1 MNWKSTWILL
11 GLAAG
16 LFAFIV
22 FVERNVATS
31 DAPPTRLLSFKANQV
46 TNLQLRL
53 TNQLMLRIDRP
64 KAGALWN
71 YSFPINYPAKVY
83 AVEWLIQALEE
94 AVPVTLIQK
103 QELTATKRTIAEFGL
118 DVPQATLTLQHDGER
133 TEIMFGSKTPVGD
146 GVYVQVMNQPDIYV
160 LDVELVNKLPRTFQD
175 WREVS
180 LLPPA
185 GVPINRMEVRSAG
198 RGFTIDFDLIRRTF
212 VLSKPTYARA
222 DTSKVVGIIEK
233 LRNAQV
239 TQFVTDNPR
248 VDLELYGLQPPEA
261 EISFLAGSNDLYTV
275 QFALQ
280 LGKSP
285 TNDPSVVYARR
296 VTTTNI
302 VLVPKTLLDALQI
315 SHGDVRDLHLVTFAP
330 QAVESV
336 EVIGAENNFT
346 VQRMTNQTWV
356 ITEPTPTAADTNAVR
371 EWLEM
376 LSRIEGAVEKD
387 VVTDFAPYGL
397 AAPSRRYVL
406 KSSVTNATGVV
417 SNRVLAEL
425 ALGNVQ
431 DRKVFARRPDEET
444 VYSLLRDD
452 VFRLPREAWQ
462 LRDRRVWKFTTNE
475 VARVTVHYLG
485 QSRTLQRSASASWS
499 IAEGAGIVPS
509 INPALEETLFRLGDL
524 QANVWVDRGE
534 NKRAV
539 YGFTG
544 NTSKIA
550 IELKNGDKPL
560 TRFVEF
566 GRPGQSPTGLPYAL
580 TEIDG
585 QTWIFEFPPTLYFEV
600 VRDLLNPISRAE

>member
-22 FVERNVATS
+22 LFERHAATS
-31 DAPPTRLLSFKANQV
+31 DVPPTRLLSFKANQV
-46 TNLQLRL
+46 TNIQIRL
-53 TNQLMLRIDRP
+53 TNQLVLRVERLRAD
-64 KAGALWN
+64 ALWN
-71 YSFPINYPAKVY
+71 YSFPITYPARVH
-83 AVEWLIQALEE
+83 AVEWLIQSLEE
-94 AVPVTLIQK
+94 AVPLTLISK
-103 QELTATKRTIAEFGL
+103 QELAATKRTIAEFGL
-118 DVPQATLTLQHDGER
+118 DVPQATLTLQHEGER
-133 TEIMFGSKTPVGD
+133 TEIMFGSRTPVGD

-160 LDVELVNKLPRTFQD
+160 LDVEFVKKLPRTFQD

-198 RGFTIDFDLIRRTF
+198 RGFTIDFDLTRRTF
-212 VLSKPTYARA
+212 VLSKPTVARA
-222 DTSKVVGIIEK
+222 DTAKVVGVIEK

-239 TQFVTDNPR
+239 SQFVTDNPR
-248 VDLELYGLQPPEA
+248 ADLEPYGLQPPEA
-261 EISFLAGSNDLYTV
+261 EISFLGGSNEQYSV

-302 VLVPKTLLDALQI
+302 VLVPRSLLEALQI
-315 SHGDVRDLHLVTFAP
+315 SHSDVRDLHLVSFDP
-330 QAVESV
+330 QAVDSI
-336 EVIGAENNFT
+336 EVLGAENFT
-346 VQRMTNQTWV
+346 VQRQTNQTWS
-356 ITEPTPTAADTNAVR
+356 ITEPAPTIADTNAVR
-371 EWLEM
+371 EWLEA
-376 LSRIEGAVEKD
+376 LVQLEGTVEKD
-387 VVTDFAPYGL
+387 VVTDFGPYRL
-397 AAPSRRYVL
+397 ATPSRRYVL

-417 SNRVLAEL
+417 SNRIIAEL
-425 ALGNVQ
+425 ALGAVL
-431 DRKVFARRPDEET
+431 DKKVFARRPDEAT
-444 VYSLLRDD
+444 VYSLQLDD

-462 LRDRRVWKFTTNE
+462 LRDRRVWSFTTNE
-475 VARVTVHYLG
+475 VAKVTVTYLG
-485 QSRTLQRSASASWS
+485 NSRTLQRSASATWS

-509 INPALEETLFRLGDL
+509 VNPALEETLFRLGNL
-524 QANVWVDRGE
+524 HASVWVDRGDT
-534 NKRAV
+534 KRSA

-550 IELKNGDKPL
+550 IELKNGEKPQ

-566 GRPGQSPTGLPYAL
+566 GRPGFSPTGLPYAL

-585 QTWIFEFPPTLYFEV
+585 QTWVFEFPPTLYFEV
-600 VRDLLNPISRAE
+600 VRDLLNPMSPAQ